1 MTTFEYKGYDVAG
14 HAQSGLIEAAD
25 LKDARKRLAARGL
38 LPESLQ
44 PVGGTAARR
53 AGKKAAAFASDVR
66 TMFYR
71 ELAALLGSGVAL
83 VPALDV
89 ILQAP
94 ELDQARS
101 LLAAVRD
108 AVREGRS
115 LSAAMAAASAQV
127 TPFEQAVM
135 EVGERTGGMNE
146 ALDRLAAFLEEQEKL
161 RERLMT
167 ALLYPCIVVSMAVV
181 IGGLVLTFMLPMV
194 QRLFEETHMKLPLLT
209 TVMLAGGR
217 AFGLSLLLFAA
228 AVAGGVA
235 GLRRKLRTDA
245 ALRIRVDRRLFSIP
259 LVGGG
264 WRDLT
269 SLRFVRVLGLLLE
282 RGVGLI
288 ESVPMAGRASGSAWL
303 ADCARRETAAMGQG
317 KPLVEVIRGIR
328 PLHPSLA
335 AWVQAGE
342 AGGNLTGLLDNAA
355 QRFQQSWDRLAS
367 RGMML
372 LEIGMTLVV
381 GLFVTLIALAVLLPV
396 LQMNKGIV
404 P

>member
-1 MTTFEYKGYDVAG
+1 MTTFEYKGFDASG
-14 HAQSGLIEAAD
+14 RAKSGLIEAAD
-25 LKDARKRLAARGL
+25 LKDARKRLAAQGL
-38 LPESLQ
+38 LPETLQ
-44 PVGGTAARR
+44 AVGGKAARQTAARS
-53 AGKKAAAFASDVR
+53 AFLSEVR

-71 ELAALLGSGVAL
+71 ELAALLGSGVAM
-83 VPALDV
+83 VPSLDV

-94 ELDQARS
+94 ELDKARS

-108 AVREGRS
+108 RVREGWP
-115 LSAAMAAASAQV
+115 LSAAMAEVSSQV
-127 TPFEQAVM
+127 TPFEQSVM

-146 ALDRLAAFLEEQEKL
+146 ALDRLAGFLEEQEKL
-161 RERLMT
+161 REKLMT
-167 ALLYPCIVVSMAVV
+167 ALLYPCIVVILAVV
-181 IGGLVLTFMLPMV
+181 IGGLVLVFMLPMV
-194 QRLFEETHMKLPLLT
+194 QRLFAETHLKLPLLT
-209 TVMLAGGR
+209 QVMLVGGR
-217 AFGLSLLLFAA
+217 ALGLLLLLLAA
-228 AVAGGVA
+228 GTGAGISW
-235 GLRRKLRTDA
+235 LRRRLRTDK
-245 ALRIRVDRRLFSIP
+245 ALRIRMDQRLFSIP

-303 ADCARRETAAMGQG
+303 AECARRETEAMGEG

-342 AGGNLTGLLDNAA
+342 AGGNLPSLLDNAA

-367 RGMML
+367 RGMLL

-396 LQMNKGIV
+396 MQMNKGIM

>member
-1 MTTFEYKGYDVAG
+1 MTTFEYKGYDSAG
-14 HAQSGLIEAAD
+14 RVQGGLVEAED

-38 LPESLQ
+38 LPETLQ
-44 PVGGTAARR
+44 
-53 AGKKAAAFASDVR
+53 AAAGQALGREAKASSFSPETR

-89 ILQAP
+89 ILKAP
-94 ELDQARS
+94 ELDQART

-108 AVREGRS
+108 LVREGRP
-115 LSAAMAAASAQV
+115 LSAAMSGASAQV

-135 EVGERTGGMNE
+135 EVGERTGGMGE
-146 ALDRLAAFLEEQEKL
+146 ALNRLAAFLEEQEKL
-161 RERLMT
+161 REKLMT
-167 ALLYPCIVVSMAVV
+167 ALLYPCVVVSLAVV
-181 IGGLVLTFMLPMV
+181 IGGLVLVFMLPMV
-194 QRLFEETHMKLPLLT
+194 QRLFSETNLKLPLLT
-209 TVMLAGGR
+209 QVMLTGGR
-217 AFGLSLLLFAA
+217 AFGGLLLLLAA
-228 AVAGGVA
+228 GTAGGVSWF
-235 GLRRKLRTDA
+235 RRRVRADEA
-245 ALRIRVDRRLFSIP
+245 FRILVDRRLFSVP
-259 LVGGG
+259 LIGGG

-282 RGVGLI
+282 RGVGLM

-303 ADCARRETAAMGQG
+303 ADCALRETAALGQG

-396 LQMNKGIV
+396 LQMNKGIM

>member
-1 MTTFEYKGYDVAG
+1 MTTFEYKGYDAAG
-14 HAQSGLIEAAD
+14 RAQGGLIEAAD

-38 LPESLQ
+38 LPETLRAA
-44 PVGGTAARR
+44 GGAASRR
-53 AGKKAAAFASDVR
+53 AAKAAAFPGEIR

-94 ELDQARS
+94 ELDRART

-108 AVREGRS
+108 TVREGRP
-115 LSAAMAAASAQV
+115 LSAAMAGVSSQV

-135 EVGERTGGMNE
+135 EVGERTGGMGE
-146 ALDRLAAFLEEQEKL
+146 ALDRLAAFLEEQDKL
-161 RERLMT
+161 REKLMT
-167 ALLYPCIVVSMAVV
+167 ALLYPCVVVSLAVV
-181 IGGLVLTFMLPMV
+181 IGGLVLVFMLPMV
-194 QRLFEETHMKLPLLT
+194 QRLFAETNLKLPLLT
-209 TVMLAGGR
+209 QVMLTGGR
-217 AFGLSLLLFAA
+217 AAGAFLLLAA
-228 AVAGGVA
+228 AGAVAGVA
-235 GLRRKLRTDA
+235 WLRRRMRNDE
-245 ALRIRVDRRLFSIP
+245 ALRIRMDRRLFAIP
-259 LVGGG
+259 LAGGG
-264 WRDLT
+264 WRNLA

-303 ADCARRETAAMGQG
+303 SDCARRETEAMGEG

-342 AGGNLTGLLDNAA
+342 AGGNLIGLLDNAA

-372 LEIGMTLVV
+372 LEIGLTLGV

-396 LQMNKGIV
+396 LQMNQGIL

>member
-1 MTTFEYKGYDVAG
+1 MTTFEYKGYDASGRV
-14 HAQSGLIEAAD
+14 QSGLIEAAD
-25 LKDARKRLAARGL
+25 LKDARKRLAVQGL

-44 PVGGTAARR
+44 AVGGTATRR
-53 AGKKAAAFASDVR
+53 NAAHVAFPSDVR

-94 ELDQARS
+94 ELDKARA

-108 AVREGRS
+108 RVREGHP
-115 LSAAMAAASAQV
+115 LSAAMAEVSSQV
-127 TPFEQAVM
+127 TSFEQSVM

-161 RERLMT
+161 REKLMT
-167 ALLYPCIVVSMAVV
+167 ALLYPCIVITLAVL
-181 IGGLVLTFMLPMV
+181 IGGLVLVFMLPMV
-194 QRLFEETHMKLPLLT
+194 QRLFAETHLELPLLT
-209 TVMLAGGR
+209 RVMLTGGR
-217 AFGLSLLLFAA
+217 ALGGLLLLL
-228 AVAGGVA
+228 VAGTILGVS
-235 GLRRKLRTDA
+235 GLRRRLRTDE
-245 ALRIRVDRRLFSIP
+245 ALRIRVDRRLFSLP
-259 LVGGG
+259 LIGGG

-288 ESVPMAGRASGSAWL
+288 ESVPMAGRASGSPWL
-303 ADCARRETAAMGQG
+303 AECARRETEAMGEG

-342 AGGNLTGLLDNAA
+342 AGGNLPSLLDNAA

-367 RGMML
+367 RGMLL
-372 LEIGMTLVV
+372 LEIGMTLIV

-396 LQMNKGIV
+396 LQMNKGIM

>member
-1 MTTFEYKGYDVAG
+1 MTTFAYKGFDGGGRARG
-14 HAQSGLIEAAD
+14 GLVEAAD
-25 LKDARKRLAARGL
+25 AKDARKKLAARGI
-38 LPESLQ
+38 LPETMQ
-44 PVGGTAARR
+44 AAGGQAGRRTRTGAGFPVE
-53 AGKKAAAFASDVR
+53 VR

-94 ELDQARS
+94 ELDRARI

-108 AVREGRS
+108 AVREGRA
-115 LSAAMAAASAQV
+115 LSAAMATASTQITA
-127 TPFEQAVM
+127 FEQAVM
-135 EVGERTGGMNE
+135 EVGERTGGMHE
-146 ALDRLAAFLEEQEKL
+146 ALDRLASFLEEQEKL
-161 RERLMT
+161 REKLAT
-167 ALLYPCIVVSMAVV
+167 ALLYPCVVVTLAVV
-181 IGGLVLTFMLPMV
+181 IGGLVLVFLLPMV
-194 QRLFEETHMKLPLLT
+194 QRIFTETHLALPMLT
-209 TVMLAGGR
+209 RVMLTGGR
-217 AFGLSLLLFAA
+217 AFGILLLAF
-228 AVAGGVA
+228 AGGVA
-235 GLRRKLRTDA
+235 GGFMALQRRLRADE
-245 ALRIRVDRRLFSIP
+245 ALRIRLDRRLFALP
-259 LVGGG
+259 LIGRG
-264 WRDLT
+264 WRNLA

-317 KPLVEVIRGIR
+317 KPLVEVIRGIE

-367 RGMML
+367 RGMMV

-396 LQMNKGIV
+396 LQMNKGLA

>member
-1 MTTFEYKGYDVAG
+1 MTTFEYKGFDASG
-14 HAQSGLIEAAD
+14 RTQNGLIEAAD
-25 LKDARKRLAARGL
+25 RKDARKRLAGRGL

-44 PVGGTAARR
+44 TAGGPAASRSTAR
-53 AGKKAAAFASDVR
+53 AAFSSETR

-94 ELDQARS
+94 ELDKARIR
-101 LLAAVRD
+101 LAAVRD
-108 AVREGRS
+108 RVREGTS
-115 LSAAMAAASAQV
+115 LSASMAAVSSQV
-127 TPFEQAVM
+127 TPFEQSVM

-161 RERLMT
+161 REKLMT
-167 ALLYPCIVVSMAVV
+167 AMLYPCIVVALAVI
-181 IGGLVLTFMLPMV
+181 IGGLVLVFMLPMV
-194 QRLFEETHMKLPLLT
+194 QRLFAETHLKLPVLT
-209 TVMLAGGR
+209 QVMLVGGR
-217 AFGLSLLLFAA
+217 ALGVVLLLLATGAVA
-228 AVAGGVA
+228 AVAW
-235 GLRRKLRTDA
+235 LRRRLRVDE
-245 ALRIRVDRRLFSIP
+245 ALRVRVDRRLFSIP

-303 ADCARRETAAMGQG
+303 ADCARRETEAMGEG

-342 AGGNLTGLLDNAA
+342 AGGNLPGLLDNAA
-355 QRFQQSWDRLAS
+355 QRFQQSWDRRAS
-367 RGMML
+367 RGMLL

-396 LQMNKGIV
+396 LQMNKGIM

>member
-1 MTTFEYKGYDVAG
+1 MTTFEYKGYDASG
-14 HAQSGLIEAAD
+14 RARGGLIEASD

-38 LPESLQ
+38 LPEVLQ
-44 PVGGTAARR
+44 AAGGQASRR
-53 AGKKAAAFASDVR
+53 AAKAAAFSAEIR
-66 TMFYR
+66 TMCYR

-94 ELDQARS
+94 ELNQARI
-101 LLAAVRD
+101 LLAAARD
-108 AVREGRS
+108 GVREGRP

-127 TPFEQAVM
+127 TAFERAVM
-135 EVGERTGGMNE
+135 EVGERTGGMGE
-146 ALDRLAAFLEEQEKL
+146 ALGRLAAFLEEQEKL
-161 RERLMT
+161 REKLLT
-167 ALLYPCIVVSMAVV
+167 ALLYPCVVVSLAVV
-181 IGGLVLTFMLPMV
+181 IGGLVLVFMLPMV
-194 QRLFEETHMKLPLLT
+194 QRLFVDTHLKLPMLT
-209 TVMLAGGR
+209 QVMLTGGR
-217 AFGLSLLLFAA
+217 AFGGILLLAA
-228 AVAGGVA
+228 AGAVGGVSW
-235 GLRRKLRTDA
+235 LRRRLRADE
-245 ALRIRVDRRLFSIP
+245 ALRIRVDRRLFAIP

-303 ADCARRETAAMGQG
+303 ADCARRETEAMGEG

-335 AWVQAGE
+335 AWVRAGE

-396 LQMNKGIV
+396 LQMNKGIM

>member
-1 MTTFEYKGYDVAG
+1 MTTFEYKGYDAAG
-14 HAQSGLIEAAD
+14 RPRSGLIEAAD
-25 LKDARKRLAARGL
+25 PKDARKRLAARGI
-38 LPESLQ
+38 LPETLQ
-44 PVGGTAARR
+44 AAGGSAARR
-53 AGKKAAAFASDVR
+53 AAPKSAFVADVR

-115 LSAAMAAASAQV
+115 LRAALAAASAQV
-127 TPFEQAVM
+127 TPFEQAVV
-135 EVGERTGGMNE
+135 EVGERTGGMAE
-146 ALDRLAAFLEEQEKL
+146 ALARLATFLEEQEKL
-161 RERLMT
+161 REKLAT
-167 ALLYPCIVVSMAVV
+167 ALLYPCVVIGLAVT
-181 IGGLVLTFMLPMV
+181 IGGLVLTFMLPLVARMFAEAH
-194 QRLFEETHMKLPLLT
+194 LELPFLT
-209 TVMLAGGR
+209 RALLAGGR
-217 AFGLSLLLFAA
+217 ALGGALLLLAA
-228 AVAGGVA
+228 AGAGGA
-235 GLRRKLRTDA
+235 AFFRRRLRADAELR
-245 ALRIRVDRRLFSIP
+245 LRVDRKLFSIP
-259 LVGGG
+259 LVGAG
-264 WRDLT
+264 WRNLA

-288 ESVPMAGRASGSAWL
+288 ESVPLAGRASGSAWL
-303 ADCARRETAAMGQG
+303 ADSARRETDAMGQG

-342 AGGNLTGLLDNAA
+342 AGGNLIGLLDNAA
-355 QRFQQSWDRLAS
+355 QRFQQRWERLAS
-367 RGMML
+367 RGML
-372 LEIGMTLVV
+372 VLEIGLTLAV
-381 GLFVTLIALAVLLPV
+381 GLFVALIALAVLLPV
-396 LQMNKGIV
+396 LQMNKGIL

>member
-1 MTTFEYKGYDVAG
+1 MTTFEFKGYDAAG
-14 HAQSGLIEAAD
+14 RAQSGLIEAAD
-25 LKDARKRLAARGL
+25 LKDARKRLAALGI
-38 LPESLQ
+38 LPENLQ
-44 PVGGTAARR
+44 TATGTSVRKTR
-53 AGKKAAAFASDVR
+53 KSAAFSAAVR

-94 ELDQARS
+94 ELNQART
-101 LLAAVRD
+101 LLAAARD
-108 AVREGRS
+108 TVREGRP
-115 LSAAMAAASAQV
+115 LSAAMAAVSPQV

-135 EVGERTGGMNE
+135 EVGERTGGMNA
-146 ALDRLAAFLEEQEKL
+146 ALERLATFLEEQEKL
-161 RERLMT
+161 REKLLT
-167 ALLYPCIVVSMAVV
+167 SLLYPCVVVTLAVV
-181 IGGLVLTFMLPMV
+181 IGGLVLVFLLPMV
-194 QRLFEETHMKLPLLT
+194 QRLFTEAHLQLPLLT
-209 TVMLAGGR
+209 KIMLAGGR
-217 AFGLSLLLFAA
+217 TLGALLLLLAA
-228 AVAGGVA
+228 AAAAGSA
-235 GLRRKLRTDA
+235 WFRRRLQADADLRL
-245 ALRIRVDRRLFSIP
+245 RVDRRVFSIP
-259 LVGGG
+259 LIGGG
-264 WRDLT
+264 WRNLA

-303 ADCARRETAAMGQG
+303 ADCARRETEAMGQG

-355 QRFQQSWDRLAS
+355 QRFQQSWDRLAN
-367 RGMML
+367 RGMMV
-372 LEIGMTLVV
+372 LEIGMTLEV
-381 GLFVTLIALAVLLPV
+381 GLFVTLIALAVLLPI
-396 LQMNKGIV
+396 LQMNKGFV

>member
-1 MTTFEYKGYDVAG
+1 MTTFAYKGYDASG
-14 HAQSGLIEAAD
+14 RPQSGLIEAAD
-25 LKDARKRLAARGL
+25 PKDARKRLAARGI
-38 LPESLQ
+38 LPETLQ
-44 PVGGTAARR
+44 AAGGSAARR
-53 AGKKAAAFASDVR
+53 GAPKSAFVADVR

-94 ELDQARS
+94 ELDQART

-108 AVREGRS
+108 AVREGQS
-115 LSAAMAAASAQV
+115 LRAALAAASAQV
-127 TPFEQAVM
+127 TPFEQAVV
-135 EVGERTGGMNE
+135 EVGERTGGMAE
-146 ALDRLAAFLEEQEKL
+146 ALARLATFLEEQEKL
-161 RERLMT
+161 REKLAT
-167 ALLYPCIVVSMAVV
+167 ALLYPAVVVSLAVV
-181 IGGLVLTFMLPMV
+181 IGGLVLAFMLPLVGRMFAEAH
-194 QRLFEETHMKLPLLT
+194 LELPWLT
-209 TVMLAGGR
+209 RALLAGGR
-217 AFGLSLLLFAA
+217 AAGLALLLL
-228 AVAGGVA
+228 AVAGVA
-235 GLRRKLRTDA
+235 GAAALRNRLRTDA
-245 ALRIRVDRRLFSIP
+245 ALRLRVDRRIFALP
-259 LVGGG
+259 LVGAG
-264 WRDLT
+264 WRNLT

-288 ESVPMAGRASGSAWL
+288 ESVPLAGRASGSAWL
-303 ADCARRETAAMGQG
+303 ADCARRETEAMGQG

-342 AGGNLTGLLDNAA
+342 AGGNLTSLLDNAA

>member
-1 MTTFEYKGYDVAG
+1 MTTFEYKGYDATG
-14 HAQSGLIEAAD
+14 RAQGGLIEAAD
-25 LKDARKRLAARGL
+25 LKDARKRLAARGI
-38 LPESLQ
+38 LPENLQ
-44 PVGGTAARR
+44 AAGGAGAKAAR
-53 AGKKAAAFASDVR
+53 KAAVFSAEIR

-94 ELDQARS
+94 ELDQARA

-108 AVREGRS
+108 RVREGRP
-115 LSAAMAAASAQV
+115 LSAAMVAVSAQV
-127 TPFEQAVM
+127 SPFEQAVM

-161 RERLMT
+161 REKLMT
-167 ALLYPCIVVSMAVV
+167 ALLYPCVVVSLAVV
-181 IGGLVLTFMLPMV
+181 IGGLVLVFMLPMV
-194 QRLFEETHMKLPLLT
+194 QRLFAETNLKLPLVT
-209 TVMLAGGR
+209 TVLLAGGR
-217 AFGLSLLLFAA
+217 ALGAVLLLGA
-228 AVAGGVA
+228 AGGAA
-235 GLRRKLRTDA
+235 GIAWLRRRLRTDEP
-245 ALRIRVDRRLFSIP
+245 LRIRVDQRLFAMP

-303 ADCARRETAAMGQG
+303 ADCAKRETAAMGEG
-317 KPLVEVIRGIR
+317 KSLVEVIRGIR

-396 LQMNKGIV
+396 LQMNKGIL

>member
-1 MTTFEYKGYDVAG
+1 VTTFEYKGYDASGRAAG
-14 HAQSGLIEAAD
+14 GLVEAVD
-25 LKDARKRLAARGL
+25 LKDARKRLAARGI
-38 LPESLQ
+38 LPETLHAT
-44 PVGGTAARR
+44 GGSASRR
-53 AGKKAAAFASDVR
+53 AAKASAFSAEIR

-94 ELDQARS
+94 ELDQARAR
-101 LLAAVRD
+101 LAAVRD

-115 LSAAMAAASAQV
+115 LSAAMAGVADQV
-127 TPFEQAVM
+127 TAFEQAVM
-135 EVGERTGGMNE
+135 EVGERTGGMGE
-146 ALDRLAAFLEEQEKL
+146 ALDRLATFLEEQEKL
-161 RERLMT
+161 REKLVT
-167 ALLYPCIVVSMAVV
+167 ALLYPSIVISLAVV
-181 IGGLVLTFMLPMV
+181 IGGLVLVLMLPMV
-194 QRLFEETHMKLPLLT
+194 QRLFAETNLQLPLLT
-209 TVMLAGGR
+209 TVMLVGGR
-217 AFGLSLLLFAA
+217 LLGGGLLLLAA
-228 AVAGGVA
+228 GTVAGVSWFRRR
-235 GLRRKLRTDA
+235 LRADG
-245 ALRIRVDRRLFSIP
+245 ALRIRVDRRIFSLP
-259 LVGGG
+259 LVGAG
-264 WRDLT
+264 WRNLA
-269 SLRFVRVLGLLLE
+269 SLRFVRVFSLLLE
-282 RGVGLI
+282 RGVGLM

-303 ADCARRETAAMGQG
+303 ADCAKRETEAMGEG

-342 AGGNLTGLLDNAA
+342 AGGNLIGLLDNAA

-372 LEIGMTLVV
+372 LEIGLTLGV

-396 LQMNKGIV
+396 LQMNQGIL

>member
-1 MTTFEYKGYDVAG
+1 MTTFAYKGFDVAG
-14 HAQSGLIEAAD
+14 HGRHGLIEADD
-25 LKDARKRLAARGL
+25 LKDARKRLAARGI
-38 LPESLQ
+38 LPESVQ
-44 PVGGTAARR
+44 AAGGTASPRAAR
-53 AGKKAAAFASDVR
+53 GASFPPDVR

-71 ELAALLGSGVAL
+71 ELAALLGSGVTL
-83 VPALDV
+83 VSALDV

-94 ELDQARS
+94 ELDQARIR
-101 LLAAVRD
+101 LAAVRD
-108 AVREGRS
+108 AVREGLS
-115 LSAAMAAASAQV
+115 LSAALAAGPAPV

-146 ALDRLAAFLEEQEKL
+146 ALDRLAAFLEEQQKL
-161 RERLMT
+161 REKLMT
-167 ALLYPCIVVSMAVV
+167 ALLYPSVVVALAVV
-181 IGGLVLTFMLPMV
+181 VGGLVLVFMLPMV
-194 QRLFEETHMKLPLLT
+194 QRLFAETRLELPWLT
-209 TVMLAGGR
+209 RLMLAGGR
-217 AFGLSLLLFAA
+217 ALGAALLLLAA
-228 AVAGGVA
+228 GSAAGA
-235 GLRRKLRTDA
+235 GWFRRRLRSDEN
-245 ALRIRVDRRLFSIP
+245 LRIRVDRRIFALPII
-259 LVGGG
+259 GAG
-264 WRDLT
+264 WRNVT

-282 RGVGLI
+282 RGVGLL
-288 ESVPMAGRASGSAWL
+288 ESVPMAGRASGSDWM
-303 ADCARRETAAMGQG
+303 ADCARREAAQMGQG

-355 QRFQQSWDRLAS
+355 QRFQQNWDRLAS

-372 LEIGMTLVV
+372 LEIAMTLVV

>member
-1 MTTFEYKGYDVAG
+1 MTTFEYKGYDASGRV
-14 HAQSGLIEAAD
+14 QNGLIEAAD

-38 LPESLQ
+38 LPEILQ
-44 PVGGTAARR
+44 AAGGTATRR
-53 AGKKAAAFASDVR
+53 AARAAAFSAEIR

-94 ELDQARS
+94 ELDQARTR
-101 LLAAVRD
+101 LAAVRD

-146 ALDRLAAFLEEQEKL
+146 ALGRLASFLEEQDKL
-161 RERLMT
+161 REKLMT
-167 ALLYPCIVVSMAVV
+167 ALLYPCVVVSLAIV
-181 IGGLVLTFMLPMV
+181 IGGLVLVFMLPMV
-194 QRLFEETHMKLPLLT
+194 QRLFMETNMKLPMLT

-217 AFGLSLLLFAA
+217 AFGLVLLLFAGA
-228 AVAGGVA
+228 AAGGVA
-235 GLRRKLRTDA
+235 WLRRRLRADE

-264 WRDLT
+264 WRNLA

-288 ESVPMAGRASGSAWL
+288 EGVPMAGRASGSAWL
-303 ADCARRETAAMGQG
+303 ADCARRETEAMGQG

-342 AGGNLTGLLDNAA
+342 AGGNLTGLLDKAA

-367 RGMML
+367 RGMLL

-404 P
+404 S

>member
-1 MTTFEYKGYDVAG
+1 MTTFAYKGIDVAG
-14 HAQSGLIEAAD
+14 HGRHGLIEADD
-25 LKDARKRLAARGL
+25 LKDARKRLAARGI
-38 LPESLQ
+38 LPESVQ
-44 PVGGTAARR
+44 AAGGTASPRAAR
-53 AGKKAAAFASDVR
+53 GASFPPDVR

-71 ELAALLGSGVAL
+71 ELAALLGSGVTL
-83 VPALDV
+83 VSALDV

-94 ELDQARS
+94 ELDQARIR
-101 LLAAVRD
+101 LAAVRD
-108 AVREGRS
+108 AVREGLS
-115 LSAAMAAASAQV
+115 LSAALAAGPAPV

-146 ALDRLAAFLEEQEKL
+146 ALDRLAAFLEEQQKL
-161 RERLMT
+161 REKLMT
-167 ALLYPCIVVSMAVV
+167 ALLYPSVVVALAVV
-181 IGGLVLTFMLPMV
+181 VGGLVLVFMLPMV
-194 QRLFEETHMKLPLLT
+194 QRLFAETRLELPWLT
-209 TVMLAGGR
+209 RLMLAGGR
-217 AFGLSLLLFAA
+217 ALGAALLLLAA
-228 AVAGGVA
+228 GSAAGA
-235 GLRRKLRTDA
+235 GWFRRRLRSDEN
-245 ALRIRVDRRLFSIP
+245 LRIRVDRRIFALPII
-259 LVGGG
+259 GAG
-264 WRDLT
+264 WRNVT

-282 RGVGLI
+282 RGVGLL
-288 ESVPMAGRASGSAWL
+288 ESVPMAGRASGSAWM
-303 ADCARRETAAMGQG
+303 ADCARREAAQMGQG

-355 QRFQQSWDRLAS
+355 QRFQQNWDRLAS

-372 LEIGMTLVV
+372 LEIAMTLVV

>member
-1 MTTFEYKGYDVAG
+1 MTTFEYRGYDTGG
-14 HAQSGLIEAAD
+14 HARSGLVEAAD
-25 LKDARKRLAARGL
+25 LKDARKRLAALGI
-38 LPESLQ
+38 LPESIQ
-44 PVGGTAARR
+44 SAGAPGARR
-53 AGKKAAAFASDVR
+53 ARRPAFPVEVR

-94 ELDQARS
+94 ELDRARV

-108 AVREGRS
+108 AVREGRA
-115 LSAAMAAASAQV
+115 LSAAMAAAAAQV
-127 TPFEQAVM
+127 TAFEQAVM
-135 EVGERTGGMNE
+135 EVGERTGGMSA
-146 ALDRLAAFLEEQEKL
+146 ALERLAAFLEEQEKL
-161 RERLMT
+161 REKLAT
-167 ALLYPCIVVSMAVV
+167 ALLYPCVVVSLAVV
-181 IGGLVLTFMLPMV
+181 IGGLVLVFLLPMV
-194 QRLFEETHMKLPLLT
+194 QRIFTETHLALPLLT
-209 TVMLAGGR
+209 RVMLTGGRVFGIFLLASAGG
-217 AFGLSLLLFAA
+217 AA
-228 AVAGGVA
+228 AGVA
-235 GLRRKLRTDA
+235 ALRRRLGADA
-245 ALRIRVDRRLFSIP
+245 ALRIRLDRRLFALP
-259 LVGGG
+259 LIGGG
-264 WRDLT
+264 WRNLA

-317 KPLVEVIRGIR
+317 KPLVEVIRGIE

-342 AGGNLTGLLDNAA
+342 AGGNLTGLLDSAA

-367 RGMML
+367 RGML
-372 LEIGMTLVV
+372 VLEIGMTLVV

-396 LQMNKGIV
+396 LQMNKGLA

>member
-1 MTTFEYKGYDVAG
+1 MTTFEYKGFDASG
-14 HAQSGLIEAAD
+14 RAKSGLIEAVD
-25 LKDARKRLAARGL
+25 LKDARKRLASQGL
-38 LPESLQ
+38 LPETLQ
-44 PVGGTAARR
+44 AVGGKAARQ
-53 AGKKAAAFASDVR
+53 AATHTAFPSEVR

-83 VPALDV
+83 VPSLDV

-94 ELDQARS
+94 ELDKARS

-108 AVREGRS
+108 RVREGRS
-115 LSAAMAAASAQV
+115 LSAAMADVSSQV
-127 TPFEQAVM
+127 TPFEQSVM

-161 RERLMT
+161 REKLMT
-167 ALLYPCIVVSMAVV
+167 ALLYPCIVVILAVI
-181 IGGLVLTFMLPMV
+181 IGGLVLVFMLPMV
-194 QRLFEETHMKLPLLT
+194 QRLFAETHLKLPMLT
-209 TVMLAGGR
+209 QVMLVGGR
-217 AFGLSLLLFAA
+217 ALGVLLLLL
-228 AVAGGVA
+228 AVGTGAGISW
-235 GLRRKLRTDA
+235 LRRRLRIDK
-245 ALRIRVDRRLFSIP
+245 ALRIRTDQRLFSIP
-259 LVGGG
+259 LIGGG

-303 ADCARRETAAMGQG
+303 AECARRETEAMGEG

-342 AGGNLTGLLDNAA
+342 AGGNLPSLLDNAA

-367 RGMML
+367 RGMLL

-396 LQMNKGIV
+396 MQMNKGIM

>member
-1 MTTFEYKGYDVAG
+1 MTTFEYKGYDASG
-14 HAQSGLIEAAD
+14 RAQGGLIEAAD
-25 LKDARKRLAARGL
+25 LKDARNRLAARGI
-38 LPESLQ
+38 LPEILQ
-44 PVGGTAARR
+44 AAGGSASRR
-53 AGKKAAAFASDVR
+53 LSRASAFHADIR

-94 ELDQARS
+94 ELDKARTR
-101 LLAAVRD
+101 LAAVRD
-108 AVREGRS
+108 NVREGQA
-115 LSAAMAAASAQV
+115 LSAAMAGVSTQV

-135 EVGERTGGMNE
+135 EVGERTGGMGE

-161 RERLMT
+161 REKLIT
-167 ALLYPCIVVSMAVV
+167 ALLYPCVVVTLAVI
-181 IGGLVLTFMLPMV
+181 IGGLVLVFMLPMV
-194 QRLFEETHMKLPLLT
+194 QRLFLETNLKLPLLT
-209 TVMLAGGR
+209 QVMLVGGR
-217 AFGLSLLLFAA
+217 ALGAVLLLLAA
-228 AVAGGVA
+228 GAVAGVA
-235 GLRRKLRTDA
+235 WLRRRLRADE
-245 ALRIRVDRRLFSIP
+245 ALRIRVDRRVFAIP
-259 LVGGG
+259 LIGGG

-303 ADCARRETAAMGQG
+303 ADCARRETAAMGEG
-317 KPLVEVIRGIR
+317 KALVEVIRGIR

>member
-1 MTTFEYKGYDVAG
+1 MTTFEYKGYDSAG
-14 HAQSGLIEAAD
+14 RVQGGLVEAED

-38 LPESLQ
+38 LPETLQ
-44 PVGGTAARR
+44 
-53 AGKKAAAFASDVR
+53 AAAGQALGREAKASSFSPETR

-89 ILQAP
+89 ILKAP
-94 ELDQARS
+94 ELDQART

-108 AVREGRS
+108 LVREGRP
-115 LSAAMAAASAQV
+115 LSAAMSGASAQV

-135 EVGERTGGMNE
+135 EVGERTGGMGE
-146 ALDRLAAFLEEQEKL
+146 ALNRLASFLEEQEKL
-161 RERLMT
+161 REKLMT
-167 ALLYPCIVVSMAVV
+167 ALLYPCVVVSLAVV
-181 IGGLVLTFMLPMV
+181 IGGLVLVFMLPMV
-194 QRLFEETHMKLPLLT
+194 QRLFSETNLKLPLLT
-209 TVMLAGGR
+209 QVMLTGGR
-217 AFGLSLLLFAA
+217 AFGGFLLLLAA
-228 AVAGGVA
+228 GTAGGVA
-235 GLRRKLRTDA
+235 WFRRRMRADE

-259 LVGGG
+259 LMGGG

-282 RGVGLI
+282 RGVGLM
-288 ESVPMAGRASGSAWL
+288 ESVPMAGRASDSAWL
-303 ADCARRETAAMGQG
+303 ADCALRETAALGQG

-396 LQMNKGIV
+396 LQMNKGIM

>member
-1 MTTFEYKGYDVAG
+1 MTTFEYKGYDAAG
-14 HAQSGLIEAAD
+14 RARTGLIEAAD
-25 LKDARKRLAARGL
+25 PKDARKRLAAQGL
-38 LPESLQ
+38 LTESLQ
-44 PVGGTAARR
+44 
-53 AGKKAAAFASDVR
+53 AAAGRAAKPGRRVAFSAEVR

-94 ELDQARS
+94 ELDQART
-101 LLAAVRD
+101 LLAAARD
-108 AVREGRS
+108 AVREGRP
-115 LSAAMAAASAQV
+115 LSAAMVAASPQV
-127 TPFEQAVM
+127 TPFERAVM
-135 EVGERTGGMNE
+135 EVGERTGGMND
-146 ALDRLAAFLEEQEKL
+146 ALERLAAFLEEQERL
-161 RERLMT
+161 REKLMT
-167 ALLYPCIVVSMAVV
+167 ALLYPCVVVSLALI
-181 IGGLVLTFMLPMV
+181 IGGLVLVLLLPMM
-194 QRLFEETHMKLPLLT
+194 QRMLAEANLPLPALT
-209 TVMLAGGR
+209 KVMFAGGR
-217 AFGLSLLLFAA
+217 ILGAVLLL
-228 AVAGGVA
+228 AVAGGAVGA
-235 GLRRKLRTDA
+235 VGFRRKLRADA
-245 ALRIRVDRRLFSIP
+245 ALRIRADRFLFSIP

-264 WRDLT
+264 WRNLA

-303 ADCARRETAAMGQG
+303 ADCARRETEAMGEG
-317 KPLVEVIRGIR
+317 KPLVDVIRGIR

-355 QRFQQSWDRLAS
+355 QRFQQSWDRLAN

-381 GLFVTLIALAVLLPV
+381 GLFVTLIALAVLLPI
-396 LQMNKGIV
+396 LQMNKGISR
-404 P
+404 